1 MTLAHTRHAPQ
12 EFPFCVELRAR
23 FFETD
28 AMGVVHHAS
37 YLGYL
42 ETARVE
48 YLRAIGRPYDQVR
61 ADGIDLAVIG
71 VEVSYKAPLR
81 FDDVFQVH
89 AGTAHV
95 RRATFA
101 MEYLVERAGTTVLTG
116 FTRHA
121 ALDAAT
127 GRPVR
132 VPAWIPSG

>member
-1 MTLAHTRHAPQ
+1 MTLTHTRHAAE
-12 EFPFCVELRAR
+12 EFPFAVELRAR

-61 ADGIDLAVIG
+61 AAGIDLAVIG

-81 FDDVFQVH
+81 FDDLFRVH

-95 RRATFA
+95 KRSTFA
-101 MEYLVERAGTTVLTG
+101 MEYLVERDGTTVLTG

-132 VPAWIPSG
+132 VPEWIPG

>member
-1 MTLAHTRHAPQ
+1 MTLTHTRHAPE
-12 EFPFCVELRAR
+12 EFPFAIELRAR

-61 ADGIDLAVIG
+61 AAGIDLAVIG

-81 FDDVFQVH
+81 FDDLFRVH

-95 RRATFA
+95 KRSTFA
-101 MEYLVERAGTTVLTG
+101 MEYLVERDGTSVLTG

-127 GRPVR
+127 GHPVR
-132 VPAWIPSG
+132 VPDWIPG